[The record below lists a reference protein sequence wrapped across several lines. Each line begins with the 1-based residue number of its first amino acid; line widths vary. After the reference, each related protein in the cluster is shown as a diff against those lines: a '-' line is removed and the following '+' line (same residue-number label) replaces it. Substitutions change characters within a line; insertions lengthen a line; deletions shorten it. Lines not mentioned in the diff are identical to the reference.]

1 MALAELVPTWLY
13 LFLFVLSLLTSVS
26 LFLPFTF
33 EGPAL
38 YYFTLFYYFLLVSN
52 LFWQCTFTARLL
64 NVRHL
69 EYRNK
74 ISGFQPGVVALWG
87 GQRTTF
93 WDQFS
98 PFVSVLRQDLC
109 VLLVPPGELACE
121 LGDFPASASW
131 FSVVTLGFQ
140 VLTTAFGSL
149 CGFQKCTRFGLA

>member
-13 LFLFVLSLLTSVS
+13 LFLFGLSLLTSVS

-33 EGPAL
+33 EEPVL
-38 YYFTLFYYFLLVSN
+38 YFFILLFSLSD

-87 GQRTTF
+87 GQRTAF

-98 PFVSVLRQDLC
+98 SFVSVLRQDLC

-131 FSVVTLGFQ
+131 LSVVTLGFQ